1 MILELRAAANGD
13 GTYAVQFISQM
24 PDGLH
29 QFQAPDAILKV
40 DNLVLDETGRQRMHI
55 IINGKEQ

>member
-1 MILELRAAANGD
+1 MIVELHATANGD
-13 GTYAVQFISQM
+13 GTYAIQFISQM
-24 PDGLH
+24 QDGLH

-40 DNLVLDETGRQRMHI
+40 DNLVLDETGHQRMHI

>member
-1 MILELRAAANGD
+1 MIVELHAIANGD
-13 GTYAVQFISQM
+13 RTYAVQFISQM
-24 PDGLH
+24 QEGLH

>member
-1 MILELRAAANGD
+1 MIVELHAVANGD

-24 PDGLH
+24 QDGLH
-29 QFQAPDAILKV
+29 QFQTPDAMLKV
-40 DNLVLDETGRQRMHI
+40 DNLVLDEVGHQRMHI